1 MFGNAFYAFT
11 AMAYIGLAAV
21 NLYKPNATGERLMG
35 WGFIIFAILAAYV
48 LCSLLL
54 TLNLAINGKLDWIS
68 ASKASR
74 NVIIGLGFLC
84 LMNGIVFVTMVNA
97 DANGAST
104 ANWLGLLVIRYGAI
118 WIPLLM
124 LAPFAI
130 LLKPEWLHA
139 FSPNLYKIPL
149 MVACFIGFAFFALGR
164 EQLGGLFTDKQAVA
178 EKKYQESMRLIDLS
192 DDTGD
197 LLYYLLYEYDIRV
210 REAALTK
217 LKAKPDLESELLDVL
232 GHYQENGDY
241 RWVIIYL
248 EDNTVEHPERFVEPL
263 NRIINRISE
272 ELKYRL
278 QSFGNE
284 NDFLETLNVDG
295 LCHVLDTQFKA
306 YNADFR
312 PNMMNVYSELE
323 REPKPEFLAIR
334 NKYKAV
340 VKNWLDSN

>member
-11 AMAYIGLAAV
+11 ALAYIGLVAV
-21 NLYKPNATGERLMG
+21 NLYKPNATGERLVG

-118 WIPLLM
+118 WMPLLM

-130 LLKPEWLHA
+130 LLNPEWLHA
-139 FSPNLYKIPL
+139 ISPNYYKIPL

-164 EQLGGLFTDKQAVA
+164 QQLGGLFTDKKAVA
-178 EKKYQESMRLIDLS
+178 AQKYQETMRLIEYS
-192 DDTGD
+192 DDVAD
-197 LLYYLLYEYDIRV
+197 LLYYRLDKDVHV
-210 REAALTK
+210 REAALAK
-217 LKAKPDLESELLDVL
+217 LKAKPDLESELLKVL
-232 GHYQENGDY
+232 DRYESDGDY

-248 EDNTVEHPERFVEPL
+248 EDNKVEHPERFVEPL
-263 NRIINRISE
+263 NRIVNRIAIE
-272 ELKYRL
+272 FQYRL
-278 QSFGNE
+278 QSFSDE
-284 NDFLETLNVDG
+284 NGFLETLNVDG
-295 LCHVLDTQFKA
+295 MCRVLDTQFKA
-306 YNADFR
+306 YKADFR
-312 PNMMNVYSELE
+312 PNMMKLYSELE
-323 REPKPEFLAIR
+323 KEPKPDFLAIR